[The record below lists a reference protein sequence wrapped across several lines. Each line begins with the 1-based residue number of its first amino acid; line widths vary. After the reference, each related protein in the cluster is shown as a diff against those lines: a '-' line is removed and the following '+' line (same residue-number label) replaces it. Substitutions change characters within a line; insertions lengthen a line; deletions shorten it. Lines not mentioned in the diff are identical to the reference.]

1 MNLKIIMDH
10 RENRG
15 QLPRLLYE
23 RDLIIETKTLEVG
36 DFIISDDCVVELKKV
51 PDFVNS
57 LVDGRLFSQAK
68 ELRENFKKPLY
79 IIEGELRD
87 IFGVRNVHPNAIRAA
102 MISLTLDYQIPFLFS
117 HDSEETVNLLVS
129 LVRREQLEKNK
140 DISLR
145 GSKRA
150 WTREK
155 QQQFL
160 IEGLPLIGPKL
171 AKNLLKEFKSPI
183 KLLTAIEED
192 LTKVDKLG
200 PKKAKM
206 IREILD
212 LEGDY

>member
-1 MNLKIIMDH
+1 MNLKIIVDH
-10 RENRG
+10 RENKGR
-15 QLPRLLYE
+15 LPRLLYE
-23 RDLIIETKTLEVG
+23 QNIITETKTLEVG

-68 ELRENFKKPLY
+68 ELRENFQKPLY
-79 IIEGELRD
+79 IIEGELRE

-102 MISLTLDYQIPFLFS
+102 MLSLTLDYQIPFLFS
-117 HDSEETVNLLVS
+117 HDTEETVNLLIS
-129 LVRREQLEKNK
+129 LAKREQVEHNK
-140 DISLR
+140 EVSLR

-150 WTREK
+150 WTLEE

-183 KLLTAIEED
+183 KLLNALEED
-192 LTKVDKLG
+192 LIKIDKLG
-200 PKKAKM
+200 PKKAKI
-206 IREILD
+206 IRELLD
-212 LEGDY
+212 LEGEH

>member
-1 MNLKIIMDH
+1 MNLKIIVDH
-10 RENRG
+10 RENKG
-15 QLPRLLYE
+15 KLPRLLYE
-23 RDLIIETKTLEVG
+23 QNIITETKTLEVG

-68 ELRENFKKPLY
+68 ELRENFQKPLY
-79 IIEGELRD
+79 IIEGELKE

-102 MISLTLDYQIPFLFS
+102 MLSLTLDYQIPFLFS
-117 HDSEETVNLLVS
+117 HDTEETVNLLIS
-129 LVRREQLEKNK
+129 LAKREQLENNK
-140 DISLR
+140 EVSLR

-150 WTREK
+150 WTLEE

-183 KLLTAIEED
+183 KLLNALED
-192 LTKVDKLG
+192 DLIKIDKLG
-200 PKKAKM
+200 PKKAKI
-206 IREILD
+206 IRELLD
-212 LEGDY
+212 IEGEH